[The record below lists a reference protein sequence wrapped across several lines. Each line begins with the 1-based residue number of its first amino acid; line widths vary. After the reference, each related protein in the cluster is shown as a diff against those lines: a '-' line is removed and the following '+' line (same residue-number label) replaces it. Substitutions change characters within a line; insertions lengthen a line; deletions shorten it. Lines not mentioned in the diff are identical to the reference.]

1 MLGQHSPSSAFVRSV
16 ADDRLAHGDRMFG
29 IAIGSLLIGGTLVML
44 GLIGLRSAGVL

>member
-1 MLGQHSPSSAFVRSV
+1 MAPHSPAAALVRSV
-16 ADDRLAHGDRMFG
+16 ADDRLARGDQMFG